1 MGMDLFDGDD
11 PRPGIFALMQGKR
24 LQYAAEGEEDE
35 AGREEYAEVKVKL
48 TSNLHGLLDS
58 VVR

>member
-1 MGMDLFDGDD
+1 
-11 PRPGIFALMQGKR
+11 MQGKR

-48 TSNLHGLLDS
+48 TNNLHGLSDS
-58 VVR
+58 VGR